1 MIYWSL
7 FKDTERGK
15 IKYIEIPTS
24 IHGTY
29 KNNKTIILFFQY
41 DTRLD
46 QEALKLDYDHDIND
60 INYLDYSIPA
70 LVPQIPGCISF
81 QCQFRNM

>member
-24 IHGTY
+24 VQH
-29 KNNKTIILFFQY
+29 KTIILFFQY

-81 QCQFRNM
+81 QFQFRNM

>member
-7 FKDTERGK
+7 FEDTERGK

-24 IHGTY
+24 VQQH
-29 KNNKTIILFFQY
+29 KTIILFFQY